1 MQDLWID
8 AIVRQKTGVSVGP
21 FLEPIAALRICSHA
35 EDHNLP
41 RMSSAPNLSLALRK
55 GGAFFRPQHARG
67 GVKRYSRA
75 LFQ

>member
-55 GGAFFRPQHARG
+55 GGAFFSTSTCSGR
-67 GVKRYSRA
+67 VNRYSRA
-75 LFQ
+75 LSQ